1 MIVNSL
7 GASGFGM
14 LEPHMA
20 WLRVTMRPG
29 CFAYKVQGIRP
40 TLHKRDQ

>member
-1 MIVNSL
+1 MILYSSGTS
-7 GASGFGM
+7 GAGR